1 MTDTPDIST
10 LPYNGQLELDY
21 LARDLPFLSRVLR
34 TYIRNETADAYK
46 ELNVEPGEI
55 AITNL
60 IGINPGISQNDLAA
74 AVVFKKPA
82 VTKVVRSMEDKGL
95 VKRERVKADKRYN
108 ALVLTQEGEK
118 RRAAMRHQMETQ
130 HETLL
135 NIFSTEEQAQF
146 FDMMNRLCAHLAERH
161 QSTDSTANP

>member
-1 MTDTPDIST
+1 MTDSPDTST
-10 LPYNGQLELDY
+10 RSYSGQLELDY

-34 TYIRNETADAYK
+34 SYIRNETAGAYK
-46 ELNVEPGEI
+46 ELDVDPGEI

-82 VTKVVRSMEDKGL
+82 VTKVVRAMEDKGL

-108 ALVLTQEGEK
+108 ALVLTREGEK
-118 RRAAMRHQMETQ
+118 RRAAMRHKMETQ
-130 HETLL
+130 HEALL
-135 NIFSTEEQAQF
+135 NVFSAEEQTQF
-146 FDMMNRLCAHLAERH
+146 FDLMNRLCTHLAERH
-161 QSTDSTANP
+161 RETDGTANP